1 MDAGGG
7 QGVYNGKVNSARVP
21 ERPPSAASS
30 RLSNPPTPAMSP
42 SIPINR
48 HNFPYPPQGYQ
59 SFSQPSSIGHSGS
72 GSFHGNDHSSIAT
85 TPTPMTP
92 IDIVGVGSSVPR
104 NSFSQGVQPSSHSQ
118 LSSSRSKR
126 SVPMISTTPVEPPP
140 SSWGASFPDQQGEND
155 ANSKPFDWTSLP
167 NPANWF
173 SPLGTVQKTTCN
185 DDPIDPAVFASLA
198 DLVERNQGK
207 MNDSASIDFMGALN
221 ANTSPKAARS
231 TAHSTSHPGGTSLL
245 SRRLQH
251 QQQTS
256 SDGQNIHSSSQSSA
270 NSPGILHN
278 SGGLS
283 GFPGPQQQYNHV
295 TFAQPGK
302 VSKGASN
309 QPLTP
314 WPLSERAMGSSE
326 TPVTTPGGSDFGV
339 NSPFEMGITGSWQ
352 QESMAKHELQGS
364 NSSSRYPPIA
374 PRRREAPQH
383 PAPVF
388 QTHRGSVPSSEHAS
402 RAGSEAPHD
411 GPMPGGVSLN
421 GLPPLPNGLSLE
433 HLAQYG
439 AAGLEMALRVGMGIG
454 MGLSQQTQQT
464 KQTVDVASP
473 PWPLTKSVPTPSFSQ
488 NPSSPEASSRKGR
501 KDSNIVSDILQD
513 DFLTARVPS
522 TPLMT
527 PPLNGFGS
535 FPVTRRPSQSDATS
549 PLPEV
554 GPPEQVAEKDPL
566 AAQVWKAYARA
577 RDTLPNGQRMEN
589 LTWRMMHLTLKKKEE
604 EQAAKEKEER
614 EKEDKEA
621 AEKEAAEAAATATA
635 AAATAAAA
643 AAAAE
648 LPPVEE
654 RRGRTKGKSRIVGFA
669 GATSS
674 NSQSPNGMDI
684 DWRAASRSRS
694 RIPMDIDWRASSRS
708 RSRSAAPFRNP
719 FSEAHAHHLL
729 AAGGTPIAE
738 MGQYMAGHGSLN
750 IHAANAHST
759 SHHGNQNQYHH
770 ASSLP
775 GPSSM
780 MLQSLSQLPEK
791 EGEQD
796 EVQQA
801 VEHMNGAD
809 LYPASAPQNR
819 SALEHLQ
826 MSLASGLN
834 PSEEATSNLPGIN
847 GPGLYTHSQEN
858 FHPHYGFLPRRVR
871 KTSFDHTV
879 KLLEEGEPSTS
890 PQFMSNPRKRHAE
903 ASPQG
908 GANSPLPEGDS
919 GFPTSNFTFSFPQ
932 SYENFFDLAA
942 ASATPSGTQ
951 ENNDVNHEGDDDLAD
966 LTDWASHPV
975 TADTSAFGSPS
986 AFGHIEPGMSLPSMP
1001 QATGDN
1007 PFDFQQLM
1015 HLYLNANSSASP
1027 FTHINPSQVLGAV
1040 PGQAANEFSPSA
1052 VSPQSGAPT
1061 PSNNSSGNNIRP
1073 LPKAVGGKAVDNRQ
1087 MPPPNRS
1094 SSTPNLAALRMS
1106 SQSESSKHG
1115 RTASTNASGN
1125 AGSGSSKGNKGSS
1138 GNNKSRPGTPT
1149 SENEGGPGSIMPSG
1163 ENPTMC
1169 TNCQTTNT
1177 PLWRRDPDGQ
1187 PLCNACGLFYKLH
1200 GVVRPLSLKTD
1211 VIKKRNRAG
1220 PGPKESNPSRKNSV
1234 ASSKNVSVRSKPSSP
1249 TVASSANSGGGSKKA
1264 RHASDAPVE

>member
-1 MDAGGG
+1 
-7 QGVYNGKVNSARVP
+7 
-21 ERPPSAASS
+21 
-30 RLSNPPTPAMSP
+30 
-42 SIPINR
+42 
-48 HNFPYPPQGYQ
+48 
-59 SFSQPSSIGHSGS
+59 
-72 GSFHGNDHSSIAT
+72 
-85 TPTPMTP
+85 
-92 IDIVGVGSSVPR
+92 
-104 NSFSQGVQPSSHSQ
+104 
-118 LSSSRSKR
+118 
-126 SVPMISTTPVEPPP
+126 MISTTPAEPPP
-140 SSWGASFPDQQGEND
+140 SSWGTSFPGRQGEND
-155 ANSKPFDWTSLP
+155 SNSKPFDWTSLP
-167 NPANWF
+167 NPTNWF
-173 SPLGTVQKTTCN
+173 SSLGTVQKTAGN

-198 DLVERNQGK
+198 DLVQQNQGK
-207 MNDSASIDFMGALN
+207 MDDSASIDFMSALN
-221 ANTSPKAARS
+221 ASTSPKAARG
-231 TAHSTSHPGGTSLL
+231 TAQSISHPGGTSLL

-256 SDGQNIHSSSQSSA
+256 SHDQNIRSRNQSSA

-283 GFPGPQQQYNHV
+283 GFPVSQQQYNNV
-295 TFAQPGK
+295 TFAQPDK
-302 VSKGASN
+302 VSKGASS
-309 QPLTP
+309 QVMTP
-314 WPLSERAMGSSE
+314 WPLADGAMGSSE

-339 NSPFEMGITGSWQ
+339 NDPFEMGIAGSWQ
-352 QESMAKHELQGS
+352 QELMSRHELQGS
-364 NSSSRYPPIA
+364 SSSSRYPPIA

-388 QTHRGSVPSSEHAS
+388 QTHRGGVPSSEHAS

-439 AAGLEMALRVGMGIG
+439 AAGLEMALRMGMGIG
-454 MGLSQQTQQT
+454 MGLGQQA
-464 KQTVDVASP
+464 KQTADVASP
-473 PWPLTKSVPTPSFSQ
+473 SWPLTTSAPPPSFSQ
-488 NPSSPEASSRKGR
+488 NASSPEASSSKGR
-501 KDSNIVSDILQD
+501 KDTNIVSDILED
-513 DFLTARVPS
+513 DFLTVRVPS

-527 PPLNGFGS
+527 PPLNSFGS

-554 GPPEQVAEKDPL
+554 GPPEQMAEKDPL

-614 EKEDKEA
+614 EKEEKEV
-621 AEKEAAEAAATATA
+621 AEKEAAAA
-635 AAATAAAA
+635 AAATA

-674 NSQSPNGMDI
+674 NSQSPNGMDV

-750 IHAANAHST
+750 THAANAHSAN
-759 SHHGNQNQYHH
+759 HHSSQNQYNH

-801 VEHMNGAD
+801 VEHINGTD
-809 LYPASAPQNR
+809 LYPASAPQNG

-826 MSLASGLN
+826 MSLASGLS
-834 PSEEATSNLPGIN
+834 PSKGSTSNLPGIN

-858 FHPHYGFLPRRVR
+858 FHPQYGFLPRRVR

-879 KLLEEGEPSTS
+879 RLLGEGEPSTS
-890 PQFMSNPRKRHAE
+890 PQSMSNPRKRHAE
-903 ASPQG
+903 ASPRG
-908 GANSPLPEGDS
+908 GANNPLPEGDS
-919 GFPTSNFTFSFPQ
+919 GFPTSKFTFSFPQ

-951 ENNDVNHEGDDDLAD
+951 ENSDVNYGGDGDLAD
-966 LTDWASHPV
+966 LTDWASQPV

-986 AFGHIEPGMSLPSMP
+986 GFGHIEPGMSLPSMP
-1001 QATGDN
+1001 QATSDN

-1040 PGQAANEFSPSA
+1040 PSQTANEFSPSA
-1052 VSPQSGAPT
+1052 ISPQSGAPT
-1061 PSNNSSGNNIRP
+1061 PGNNSSGNNIRP
-1073 LPKAVGGKAVDNRQ
+1073 LPKAVGGKPVDNRQ

-1094 SSTPNLAALRMS
+1094 NSTPNLAALKMS
-1106 SQSESSKHG
+1106 SSGSSKHD
-1115 RTASTNASGN
+1115 RTASINASGN
-1125 AGSGSSKGNKGSS
+1125 AGSGSSKGNKGSD
-1138 GNNKSRPGTPT
+1138 GNNKSRPGSPT
-1149 SENEGGPGSIMPSG
+1149 SENEGGPGSIMPTG

-1234 ASSKNVSVRSKPSSP
+1234 ASSKNTSVRSKPTSP
-1249 TVASSANSGGGSKKA
+1249 TIASSANSGGGSKKA
-1264 RHASDAPVE
+1264 RHASDALVE

>member
-1 MDAGGG
+1 MSKRQGTEESHYHTHRTAVEETLQALRLPIKLRPLLPKPTAPREPSTRPISTATKQQLAAARMDKLPWRTTSGGKKGPFTVDAGGG
-7 QGVYNGKVNSARVP
+7 QSVYNGKGNTVRVP

-72 GSFHGNDHSSIAT
+72 GSFH
-85 TPTPMTP
+85 
-92 IDIVGVGSSVPR
+92 
-104 NSFSQGVQPSSHSQ
+104 
-118 LSSSRSKR
+118 
-126 SVPMISTTPVEPPP
+126 EPPP
-140 SSWGASFPDQQGEND
+140 SSWGTSFPGQQGEND
-155 ANSKPFDWTSLP
+155 ANIKPFDWTSLP
-167 NPANWF
+167 NPINWL
-173 SPLGTVQKTTCN
+173 SSLGTEKKTASN

-198 DLVERNQGK
+198 DLVEQSQGK
-207 MNDSASIDFMGALN
+207 TNESAPIDFMDAL
-221 ANTSPKAARS
+221 
-231 TAHSTSHPGGTSLL
+231 
-245 SRRLQH
+245 
-251 QQQTS
+251 S
-256 SDGQNIHSSSQSSA
+256 S
-270 NSPGILHN
+270 
-278 SGGLS
+278 GLP
-283 GFPGPQQQYNHV
+283 GFPGSQQQYNHV
-295 TFAQPGK
+295 TFSQPGEM
-302 VSKGASN
+302 SKGGFS

-314 WPLSERAMGSSE
+314 WPLPERALGQGE
-326 TPVTTPGGSDFGV
+326 TPATTPGGSDFGV
-339 NSPFEMGITGSWQ
+339 NSPVKMGITDSWQ
-352 QESMAKHELQGS
+352 QGSMSKHELQGS
-364 NSSSRYPPIA
+364 SSSSRYPPIA

-388 QTHRGSVPSSEHAS
+388 QTHRGSVPSSAHVS
-402 RAGSEAPHD
+402 RAGSEAPHED
-411 GPMPGGVSLN
+411 PMSGGVSLN

-439 AAGLEMALRVGMGIG
+439 AAGLEMALRMGMGIG
-454 MGLSQQTQQT
+454 MGLGQQA
-464 KQTVDVASP
+464 KQNVDVGSP
-473 PWPLTKSVPTPSFSQ
+473 PWPLPTNAPTSVPTSAPTASFSQ
-488 NPSSPEASSRKGR
+488 NASSPKTSSRKGR
-501 KDSNIVSDILQD
+501 KDANIVSDIFQD
-513 DFLTARVPS
+513 DFLTAHVPS

-535 FPVTRRPSQSDATS
+535 FPVTRQPSQSDITS

-554 GPPEQVAEKDPL
+554 GPPEQMAEKDPL
-566 AAQVWKAYARA
+566 AAQVWKTYARA
-577 RDTLPNGQRMEN
+577 RDILPNGQRMEN

-614 EKEDKEA
+614 EKEEKKA
-621 AEKEAAEAAATATA
+621 AEKE
-635 AAATAAAA
+635 AAA

-674 NSQSPNGMDI
+674 NSQSPNGMDV

-738 MGQYMAGHGSLN
+738 MGQYMVGHGSWN
-750 IHAANAHST
+750 THGANAHST
-759 SHHGNQNQYHH
+759 SHHGNQNQHHH

-780 MLQSLSQLPEK
+780 MLQNLSQLPEK

-801 VEHMNGAD
+801 VEHMNRSD

-826 MSLASGLN
+826 MSLASGL
-834 PSEEATSNLPGIN
+834 SSSKESTSNLPGIN

-858 FHPHYGFLPRRVR
+858 FHPQYGFLPRRVR

-879 KLLEEGEPSTS
+879 RLLEEDETSTS
-890 PQFMSNPRKRHAE
+890 LQSVSNPRKRQAE
-903 ASPQG
+903 ASPRG
-908 GANSPLPEGDS
+908 GANNPLPEGDS

-942 ASATPSGTQ
+942 AGATSSATQ
-951 ENNDVNHEGDDDLAD
+951 ENSDVNRGGDDDLAD
-966 LTDWASHPV
+966 LTDWTSQPV

-1027 FTHINPSQVLGAV
+1027 FTHINPSQVLGGV
-1040 PGQAANEFSPSA
+1040 SGQAANDFSPSA
-1052 VSPQSGAPT
+1052 ISPQSGAPT
-1061 PSNNSSGNNIRP
+1061 PGNNSSGNNIRP
-1073 LPKAVGGKAVDNRQ
+1073 LPKAVGG
-1087 MPPPNRS
+1087 
-1094 SSTPNLAALRMS
+1094 
-1106 SQSESSKHG
+1106 
-1115 RTASTNASGN
+1115 N
-1125 AGSGSSKGNKGSS
+1125 AGPGSSKGNKGSS

-1149 SENEGGPGSIMPSG
+1149 SENEGGPGSIMTSG
-1163 ENPTMC
+1163 ESPIMC

-1211 VIKKRNRAG
+1211 VIKKRNRAA
-1220 PGPKESNPSRKNSV
+1220 PGPKESNLSRKNSV
-1234 ASSKNVSVRSKPSSP
+1234 VASKNMSVRSKPSSP
-1249 TVASSANSGGGSKKA
+1249 TITSSANSGGGSKKA
-1264 RHASDAPVE
+1264 RRASDAPGGINE

>member
-92 IDIVGVGSSVPR
+92 IDIVGVSSSVPR

-155 ANSKPFDWTSLP
+155 ANSKPFDWASLP

-488 NPSSPEASSRKGR
+488 NPSSPEASSLKGR

-635 AAATAAAA
+635 AAATAAA
-643 AAAAE
+643 E

-674 NSQSPNGMDI
+674 NSQSP
-684 DWRAASRSRS
+684 
-694 RIPMDIDWRASSRS
+694 
-708 RSRSAAPFRNP
+708 
-719 FSEAHAHHLL
+719 
-729 AAGGTPIAE
+729 
-738 MGQYMAGHGSLN
+738 
-750 IHAANAHST
+750 
-759 SHHGNQNQYHH
+759 
-770 ASSLP
+770 
-775 GPSSM
+775 
-780 MLQSLSQLPEK
+780 K
-791 EGEQD
+791 
-796 EVQQA
+796 
-801 VEHMNGAD
+801 
-809 LYPASAPQNR
+809 
-819 SALEHLQ
+819 
-826 MSLASGLN
+826 
-834 PSEEATSNLPGIN
+834 
-847 GPGLYTHSQEN
+847 
-858 FHPHYGFLPRRVR
+858 
-871 KTSFDHTV
+871 
-879 KLLEEGEPSTS
+879 
-890 PQFMSNPRKRHAE
+890 
-903 ASPQG
+903 
-908 GANSPLPEGDS
+908 
-919 GFPTSNFTFSFPQ
+919 
-932 SYENFFDLAA
+932 
-942 ASATPSGTQ
+942 
-951 ENNDVNHEGDDDLAD
+951 
-966 LTDWASHPV
+966 
-975 TADTSAFGSPS
+975 
-986 AFGHIEPGMSLPSMP
+986 
-1001 QATGDN
+1001 
-1007 PFDFQQLM
+1007 
-1015 HLYLNANSSASP
+1015 
-1027 FTHINPSQVLGAV
+1027 
-1040 PGQAANEFSPSA
+1040 
-1052 VSPQSGAPT
+1052 
-1061 PSNNSSGNNIRP
+1061 
-1073 LPKAVGGKAVDNRQ
+1073 
-1087 MPPPNRS
+1087 
-1094 SSTPNLAALRMS
+1094 
-1106 SQSESSKHG
+1106 
-1115 RTASTNASGN
+1115 
-1125 AGSGSSKGNKGSS
+1125 
-1138 GNNKSRPGTPT
+1138 
-1149 SENEGGPGSIMPSG
+1149 
-1163 ENPTMC
+1163 
-1169 TNCQTTNT
+1169 
-1177 PLWRRDPDGQ
+1177 
-1187 PLCNACGLFYKLH
+1187 
-1200 GVVRPLSLKTD
+1200 
-1211 VIKKRNRAG
+1211 
-1220 PGPKESNPSRKNSV
+1220 
-1234 ASSKNVSVRSKPSSP
+1234 
-1249 TVASSANSGGGSKKA
+1249 
-1264 RHASDAPVE
+1264 

>member
-1 MDAGGG
+1 
-7 QGVYNGKVNSARVP
+7 
-21 ERPPSAASS
+21 
-30 RLSNPPTPAMSP
+30 
-42 SIPINR
+42 
-48 HNFPYPPQGYQ
+48 
-59 SFSQPSSIGHSGS
+59 
-72 GSFHGNDHSSIAT
+72 
-85 TPTPMTP
+85 
-92 IDIVGVGSSVPR
+92 
-104 NSFSQGVQPSSHSQ
+104 
-118 LSSSRSKR
+118 
-126 SVPMISTTPVEPPP
+126 
-140 SSWGASFPDQQGEND
+140 
-155 ANSKPFDWTSLP
+155 
-167 NPANWF
+167 
-173 SPLGTVQKTTCN
+173 
-185 DDPIDPAVFASLA
+185 
-198 DLVERNQGK
+198 
-207 MNDSASIDFMGALN
+207 
-221 ANTSPKAARS
+221 
-231 TAHSTSHPGGTSLL
+231 
-245 SRRLQH
+245 
-251 QQQTS
+251 
-256 SDGQNIHSSSQSSA
+256 
-270 NSPGILHN
+270 
-278 SGGLS
+278 
-283 GFPGPQQQYNHV
+283 
-295 TFAQPGK
+295 
-302 VSKGASN
+302 
-309 QPLTP
+309 
-314 WPLSERAMGSSE
+314 
-326 TPVTTPGGSDFGV
+326 
-339 NSPFEMGITGSWQ
+339 
-352 QESMAKHELQGS
+352 
-364 NSSSRYPPIA
+364 
-374 PRRREAPQH
+374 
-383 PAPVF
+383 
-388 QTHRGSVPSSEHAS
+388 
-402 RAGSEAPHD
+402 
-411 GPMPGGVSLN
+411 
-421 GLPPLPNGLSLE
+421 
-433 HLAQYG
+433 
-439 AAGLEMALRVGMGIG
+439 
-454 MGLSQQTQQT
+454 
-464 KQTVDVASP
+464 
-473 PWPLTKSVPTPSFSQ
+473 
-488 NPSSPEASSRKGR
+488 
-501 KDSNIVSDILQD
+501 
-513 DFLTARVPS
+513 
-522 TPLMT
+522 
-527 PPLNGFGS
+527 
-535 FPVTRRPSQSDATS
+535 
-549 PLPEV
+549 
-554 GPPEQVAEKDPL
+554 
-566 AAQVWKAYARA
+566 
-577 RDTLPNGQRMEN
+577 
-589 LTWRMMHLTLKKKEE
+589 
-604 EQAAKEKEER
+604 
-614 EKEDKEA
+614 
-621 AEKEAAEAAATATA
+621 
-635 AAATAAAA
+635 
-643 AAAAE
+643 
-648 LPPVEE
+648 
-654 RRGRTKGKSRIVGFA
+654 
-669 GATSS
+669 
-674 NSQSPNGMDI
+674 MDI

-879 KLLEEGEPSTS
+879 KLLEEGEPSSS

-1187 PLCNACGLFYKLH
+1187 PLCNACGLFY
-1200 GVVRPLSLKTD
+1200 
-1211 VIKKRNRAG
+1211 
-1220 PGPKESNPSRKNSV
+1220 
-1234 ASSKNVSVRSKPSSP
+1234 VS
-1249 TVASSANSGGGSKKA
+1249 TVFQLYN
-1264 RHASDAPVE
+1264 

>member
-92 IDIVGVGSSVPR
+92 IDIVGVSSSVPR

-635 AAATAAAA
+635 TAAAATAAAA

-674 NSQSPNGMDI
+674 NSQSP
-684 DWRAASRSRS
+684 
-694 RIPMDIDWRASSRS
+694 
-708 RSRSAAPFRNP
+708 
-719 FSEAHAHHLL
+719 
-729 AAGGTPIAE
+729 
-738 MGQYMAGHGSLN
+738 
-750 IHAANAHST
+750 
-759 SHHGNQNQYHH
+759 
-770 ASSLP
+770 
-775 GPSSM
+775 
-780 MLQSLSQLPEK
+780 K
-791 EGEQD
+791 
-796 EVQQA
+796 
-801 VEHMNGAD
+801 
-809 LYPASAPQNR
+809 
-819 SALEHLQ
+819 
-826 MSLASGLN
+826 
-834 PSEEATSNLPGIN
+834 
-847 GPGLYTHSQEN
+847 
-858 FHPHYGFLPRRVR
+858 
-871 KTSFDHTV
+871 
-879 KLLEEGEPSTS
+879 
-890 PQFMSNPRKRHAE
+890 
-903 ASPQG
+903 
-908 GANSPLPEGDS
+908 
-919 GFPTSNFTFSFPQ
+919 
-932 SYENFFDLAA
+932 
-942 ASATPSGTQ
+942 
-951 ENNDVNHEGDDDLAD
+951 
-966 LTDWASHPV
+966 
-975 TADTSAFGSPS
+975 
-986 AFGHIEPGMSLPSMP
+986 
-1001 QATGDN
+1001 
-1007 PFDFQQLM
+1007 
-1015 HLYLNANSSASP
+1015 
-1027 FTHINPSQVLGAV
+1027 
-1040 PGQAANEFSPSA
+1040 
-1052 VSPQSGAPT
+1052 
-1061 PSNNSSGNNIRP
+1061 
-1073 LPKAVGGKAVDNRQ
+1073 
-1087 MPPPNRS
+1087 
-1094 SSTPNLAALRMS
+1094 
-1106 SQSESSKHG
+1106 
-1115 RTASTNASGN
+1115 
-1125 AGSGSSKGNKGSS
+1125 
-1138 GNNKSRPGTPT
+1138 
-1149 SENEGGPGSIMPSG
+1149 
-1163 ENPTMC
+1163 
-1169 TNCQTTNT
+1169 
-1177 PLWRRDPDGQ
+1177 
-1187 PLCNACGLFYKLH
+1187 
-1200 GVVRPLSLKTD
+1200 
-1211 VIKKRNRAG
+1211 
-1220 PGPKESNPSRKNSV
+1220 
-1234 ASSKNVSVRSKPSSP
+1234 
-1249 TVASSANSGGGSKKA
+1249 
-1264 RHASDAPVE
+1264 